1 MSLFK
6 IKHSNKKDKVYFL
19 GIPICS
25 IKHYFSEKNTIKELF
40 DKLFYIYMPACMEHP
55 KIFTKYKD
63 IYKGKDVVLC
73 ATGPTYNY
81 YEPIANAIHIG
92 VNNAYKNDKVP
103 LDYLF
108 AQDGENVVD
117 ACGKSMLEYRK
128 KQCKKFFGIH
138 YLLVP
143 NINPFINEQAV
154 NLANAE
160 RYYFTLP
167 ELPLN
172 GYTMSNTNLT
182 TRPLHCLGS
191 TSFCALDF
199 VLWTHPKRLFIV
211 GCDNVNNGHFKN
223 QNSPITSSD
232 SEYEHMLI
240 GWKEFKK
247 FATNHYPDIKIISIN
262 PIGLKGLFEDM
273 YTSSFLKEHSEL
285 KNKSNKR

>member
-1 MSLFK
+1 MSLIK

-19 GIPICS
+19 GIPIYS

-108 AQDGENVVD
+108 AQDGETIVD
-117 ACGKSMLEYRK
+117 AGKEKILNYRGNK
-128 KQCKKFFGIH
+128 CKKFFGIH
-138 YLLVP
+138 YLKPSEISTLS
-143 NINPFINEQAV
+143 ISQTAYEKA
-154 NLANAE
+154 LAKK
-160 RYYFTLP
+160 YYFILHEFPTSSIA
-167 ELPLN
+167 
-172 GYTMSNTNLT
+172 MSNANIT
-182 TRPLHCLGS
+182 TRPLNNWGS
-191 TSFCALDF
+191 VSFSALDF
-199 VLWTHPKRLFIV
+199 ILWTHPKRIYLV
-211 GCDNVNNGHFKN
+211 GCDNTLNGYFKD
-223 QNSPITSSD
+223 QNSPLNSTSSD
-232 SEYEHMLI
+232 YEHMLT

-247 FATNHYPDIKIISIN
+247 FATSHYPDIKIISIN
-262 PIGLKGLFEDM
+262 PIGLKGIFEDL
-273 YTSSFLKEHSEL
+273 YTQNYIESISK
-285 KNKSNKR
+285 